1 MQTESFTLRGVFT
14 QAGFATTL
22 GYMMYVAWDSMERD
36 RYLAAYQGA
45 GEIPILWSPVFLTVA
60 LVCALVALLAHK
72 DIIKTVYRESL
83 CWIIPLV
90 SAVSSVTLCLQ
101 RLAQQTPNPALI
113 ATFALCIAWFV
124 LVWAEQFGTLGGMK
138 TLAILLVADAL
149 SALFQILC
157 VKTMGSMA
165 LLTTTALMPIVS
177 FLLLQQAPHPTAH
190 DLDELGHQP
199 AWSRTLL
206 IGIGAFG
213 MMYFMLRSMLY
224 VHPYS
229 FVNSI
234 IVPIGSLVSLSLL
247 AVLAWCLRAKRGFIE
262 LVIYAMLG
270 AAMLLFLLAII
281 LTSFVEATPAWSVLV
296 IMSNRC
302 GFIAFTVALA
312 EVCVRQHVRPLTLFS
327 IGFASLY
334 AGYAIGG
341 FIGVELARYN
351 GNTSGLLLGCSILAL
366 FCIGV
371 GVMWLF
377 RAERNQPH
385 TEAGDNAVWHTLGWL
400 VSGEGGEAGKG
411 AYPGDGATPGE
422 GGQGGSGYGGH
433 GHGHDGNAPGATSTQ
448 AFDELYE
455 QAVSQLASE
464 YALSPRE
471 AEVLLLLARGR
482 SSTYI
487 SSTLYISPNTTKK
500 HIQHIYKKLSTHS
513 NQEVIDL
520 VEQQCRALAG

>member
-1 MQTESFTLRGVFT
+1 MHEKAFTLRGVFT

-60 LVCALVALLAHK
+60 LLCALVAFLAHK
-72 DIIKTVYRESL
+72 DIIKTLYKEPL
-83 CWIIPLV
+83 CWLVPLI
-90 SAVSSVTLCLQ
+90 SAGSSVTLCLQ
-101 RLAQQTPNPALI
+101 RLAQQTPNPVLI

-177 FLLLQQAPHPTAH
+177 FLLLRQAPHPTSR

-199 AWSRTLL
+199 VWSRTLL

-229 FVNSI
+229 FVSSI

-302 GFIAFTVALA
+302 GFIAFMVALA
-312 EVCVRQHVRPLTLFS
+312 EVCVRQRVRPLTLFS

-377 RAERNQPH
+377 RAERNQAHQDPS
-385 TEAGDNAVWHTLGWL
+385 DNAIWHTLSWL
-400 VSGEGGEAGKG
+400 VSSEGGEKSDGEDAAPDNDTSGTSG
-411 AYPGDGATPGE
+411 AA
-422 GGQGGSGYGGH
+422 
-433 GHGHDGNAPGATSTQ
+433 NTQ

-455 QAVSQLASE
+455 QAVAQLANKF
-464 YALSPRE
+464 ALSPRE

-500 HIQHIYKKLSTHS
+500 HIQHIYKKLNTHS
-513 NQEVIDL
+513 NQDVIDL
-520 VEQQCRALAG
+520 VEQQCRTLAGRA

>member
-90 SAVSSVTLCLQ
+90 SAGSSVTLCLQ

-341 FIGVELARYN
+341 FFGVELADTTATPR
-351 GNTSGLLLGCSILAL
+351 GFCWDAPFWRSFASALASCGSSVQSAISPTPRRATTPFGTRSAGWFREKVAKL
-366 FCIGV
+366 V
-371 GVMWLF
+371 RALTQAMALPQAKAA
-377 RAERNQPH
+377 RAE
-385 TEAGDNAVWHTLGWL
+385 AVT
-400 VSGEGGEAGKG
+400 A
-411 AYPGDGATPGE
+411 ATVTVTTVTP
-422 GGQGGSGYGGH
+422 
-433 GHGHDGNAPGATSTQ
+433 
-448 AFDELYE
+448 
-455 QAVSQLASE
+455 
-464 YALSPRE
+464 
-471 AEVLLLLARGR
+471 LARQAPKPSTNFTSRRFLSWQASTR
-482 SSTYI
+482 SHLARPKCCCSWRAVAAALIFLVRSIFRPTPPKSI
-487 SSTLYISPNTTKK
+487 SSTFTKSSARTPIK
-500 HIQHIYKKLSTHS
+500 RSLTW
-513 NQEVIDL
+513 
-520 VEQQCRALAG
+520 